1 MNAAK
6 RPHTS
11 SRRRH
16 ERVRERRMREQ
27 RSCRATSAQERARG
41 ASASTKCAAAWP
53 WPRAPFARIC
63 LFVALLVPA
72 AQAGEESLPR
82 AARAALVVHP
92 SRVKAQP
99 AAAFALGIPW
109 VVRAF
114 QSYAIVAEHGEHFT
128 VLVVGT
134 DSAQET
140 VGLASGS
147 GKLDKAFE
155 ALRGA
160 PAGKIAGHDVYSM
173 PRSPD
178 RIALVGTQQI
188 FEGSSEAL
196 RRALDHAP
204 ADPAR
209 RELEQSLMAAPA
221 RPAAATLLVLSAPE
235 ETNLVEILH
244 DLDAIWRGLDKL
256 AAPYQTPMKMLG
268 DLRGARADIWQEADS
283 VHVRALLVSTGELD
297 AKRALVALRTA
308 RQLAPLASDAAV
320 RSGSLTKADA
330 ELLLRTLESMR
341 SRVEDDQV
349 HVDLSIDA
357 ASLLPGGRAV
367 RQ

>member
-1 MNAAK
+1 
-6 RPHTS
+6 
-11 SRRRH
+11 
-16 ERVRERRMREQ
+16 MREQ

-41 ASASTKCAAAWP
+41 ASASTKHAAAWRVP
-53 WPRAPFARIC
+53 CCAGIYAIVVLFA
-63 LFVALLVPA
+63 FEAHA
-72 AQAGEESLPR
+72 AEASLPG

-92 SRVKAQP
+92 SRLEAQP
-99 AAAFALGIPW
+99 AAALALGIPW

-114 QSYAIVAEHGEHFT
+114 QSYAVVAEHGEHFT

-134 DSAQET
+134 ESAQET

-147 GKLDKAFE
+147 GKLGKAFE
-155 ALRGA
+155 TLRGA
-160 PAGKIAGHDVYSM
+160 PVGKIAGHAVYSM
-173 PRSPD
+173 ARSPD

-209 RELEQSLMAAPA
+209 RELEQSLMAATA
-221 RPAAATLLVLSAPE
+221 RPAAATLLVFSAPE

-244 DLDAIWRGLDKL
+244 DLDAIWRGLEKL

-320 RSGSLTKADA
+320 RSGSLLKGDA
-330 ELLLRTLESMR
+330 ELLRRILESMR

-349 HVDLSIDA
+349 HVELSIDA

-367 RQ
+367 RP

>member
-1 MNAAK
+1 
-6 RPHTS
+6 
-11 SRRRH
+11 
-16 ERVRERRMREQ
+16 MREQ

-41 ASASTKCAAAWP
+41 ASASTKHAAAW
-53 WPRAPFARIC
+53 RVCAA
-63 LFVALLVPA
+63 VALFALES
-72 AQAGEESLPR
+72 QAGETTLPG

-92 SRVKAQP
+92 SRLEAQP
-99 AAAFALGIPW
+99 AAALALGIPW

-114 QSYAIVAEHGEHFT
+114 QSYAVVAEHGEHFT

-134 DSAQET
+134 ETAQET
-140 VGLASGS
+140 VGLARGS
-147 GKLDKAFE
+147 SKLGKAFE
-155 ALRGA
+155 TLRGA
-160 PAGKIAGHDVYSM
+160 PAGNIAGHAVYSM

-178 RIALVGTQQI
+178 RIALVGSEQI

-196 RRALDHAP
+196 RRALEPGP
-204 ADPAR
+204 AAPAR

-256 AAPYQTPMKMLG
+256 AAPYRTPMKMVG
-268 DLRGARADIWQEADS
+268 DLRGARADIWQDADS
-283 VHVRALLVSTGELD
+283 VHVRALLVSTGDLD

-330 ELLLRTLESMR
+330 ELLRRTLESMR

-349 HVDLSIDA
+349 HVELSIDA
-357 ASLLPGGRAV
+357 ASLQPGGRAV
-367 RQ
+367 RP